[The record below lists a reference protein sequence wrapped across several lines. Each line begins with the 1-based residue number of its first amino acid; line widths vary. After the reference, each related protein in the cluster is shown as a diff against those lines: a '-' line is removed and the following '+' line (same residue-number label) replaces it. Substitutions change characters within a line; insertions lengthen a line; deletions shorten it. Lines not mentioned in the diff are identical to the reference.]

1 MSRYSR
7 IGAAFAAVLM
17 TLVAALV
24 LAGCG
29 STTGSASSSPAA
41 TQSGAA
47 GSAAPT
53 TYLGQAQAI
62 LSDVGTA
69 ASGLPD
75 AVAGISGT
83 SVADTAW
90 IDSGNQ
96 LNDIALKLEGDASS
110 LAALTPP
117 NAALQPVQDAVAKG
131 IKGVSAA
138 VKHLADLVYE
148 ESTTEAEVNG
158 PIPSQV
164 AGFKAKLLALS
175 SKLSAALSAL
185 GGASASPAP

>member
-1 MSRYSR
+1 MMSSHSR
-7 IGAAFAAVLM
+7 IGAALAATLM
-17 TLVAALV
+17 ALAATLA

-29 STTGSASSSPAA
+29 STTDSSSPAA
-41 TQSGAA
+41 TA
-47 GSAAPT
+47 SAAASSSPT
-53 TYLGQAQAI
+53 TYVGQVQAI

-69 ASGLPD
+69 ASGLPA
-75 AVAGISGT
+75 AVAGVTGA

-90 IDSGNQ
+90 TDSGNQ
-96 LNDIALKLEGDASS
+96 LNEIAVKLEDDASS

-117 NAALQPVQDAVAKG
+117 NAALQPVQDVVAKG
-131 IKGVSAA
+131 IRGVSAA

-148 ESTTEAEVNG
+148 ESVTEAEANG
-158 PIPSQV
+158 SIESQ
-164 AGFKAKLLALS
+164 ADRFKAKLLTLS